1 MESGKKG
8 IGMVNGKVGIV
19 GYGAYVPRYRITVE
33 EIARVWN
40 KDGKHVSAGLGVKE
54 KAVAAWDE
62 DSATIAVQ
70 AARYAI
76 EDSGTNPLD
85 IGAVF
90 VGSESKPYAVKPTA
104 TVVAQACGCDGN
116 LTAADFEFACKAGT
130 AAMQACMGMVA
141 SGMIKVGLAIGTD
154 TAQGRPND
162 ALEFTAGS
170 GGAAFLIGEEK
181 PLALLNQTFSYTTD
195 TPDFWRRQHAEFPKH
210 AGRFTGEPAYF
221 KHVLTAGKG
230 LMKKT
235 GTSAKDYDY
244 AVFHQPNGKFPLKA
258 GADLGFE
265 KEKIEAGLLTPV
277 IGNTYSG
284 ASMVG
289 LAAVLD
295 VAKDGDR
302 IFCVSYGSGAGSD
315 AFDITVTKEI
325 EHKRSKHKLAGQI
338 KEKQYLDYATYAKF
352 RKKIKDLE

>member
-1 MESGKKG
+1 
-8 IGMVNGKVGIV
+8 MVNGKVG
-19 GYGAYVPRYRITVE
+19 YGAYIPRYRITVD

-40 KDGKHVSAGLGVKE
+40 KDGKRVSAGLGVKE

-70 AARYAI
+70 SARYAI
-76 EDSGTNPLD
+76 ESSGTNAKD

-104 TVVAQACGCDGN
+104 TVVAQACGCSES

-130 AAMQACMGMVA
+130 AAVQACMGMVA
-141 SGMIKVGLAIGTD
+141 SEMIKIGLAIGTD

-181 PLALLNQTFSYTTD
+181 PLALLNQTYSFTTD

-221 KHVLTAGKG
+221 KHVLSAAKG
-230 LMKKT
+230 LMQKV

-258 GADLGFE
+258 GDELGFE
-265 KEKIEAGLLTPV
+265 KKKLEAGLLAPV

-284 ASMVG
+284 ASMLG

-295 VAKDGDR
+295 IAKEGDR
-302 IFCVSYGSGAGSD
+302 ILCVSYGSGAGSD

-325 EHKRSKHKLAGQI
+325 ERKRTRPSVKELI
-338 KEKQYLDYATYAKF
+338 DEKQHVDYAVYAKF

>member
-1 MESGKKG
+1 
-8 IGMVNGKVGIV
+8 MVNGKVGIV
-19 GYGAYVPRYRITVE
+19 GYGAYIPRYRITVD

-40 KDGKHVSAGLGVKE
+40 KDGKRVSAGLGVKE

-70 AARYAI
+70 SARYAI
-76 EDSGTNPLD
+76 ESSGTNAKD

-104 TVVAQACGCDGN
+104 TVVAQACGCSES

-130 AAMQACMGMVA
+130 AAVQACMGMVA
-141 SGMIKVGLAIGTD
+141 SEMIKIGLAIGTD

-181 PLALLNQTFSYTTD
+181 PLALLNQTYSFTTD

-221 KHVLTAGKG
+221 KHVLSAAKG
-230 LMKKT
+230 LMQKV

-258 GADLGFE
+258 GDELGFE
-265 KEKIEAGLLTPV
+265 KKKLEAGLLAPV

-284 ASMVG
+284 ASMLG

-295 VAKDGDR
+295 IAKEGDR
-302 IFCVSYGSGAGSD
+302 ILCVSYGSGAGSD

-325 EHKRSKHKLAGQI
+325 ERKRTRPSVKELI
-338 KEKQYLDYATYAKF
+338 DEKQHVDYAVYAKF

>member
-1 MESGKKG
+1 
-8 IGMVNGKVGIV
+8 MVNGKVGIV

-40 KDGKHVSAGLGVKE
+40 KDGKRVSAGLGVKE

-70 AARYAI
+70 SARYAI
-76 EDSGTNPLD
+76 ESSGTDAKD

-104 TVVAQACGCDGN
+104 TIVAQACGCSES

-130 AAMQACMGMVA
+130 AAVQACMGMVA

-170 GGAAFLIGEEK
+170 GGAAFLIGEDK
-181 PLALLNQTFSYTTD
+181 PLALLNQTYSFTTD
-195 TPDFWRRQHAEFPKH
+195 TPDFWRRQHVEFPKH

-221 KHVLTAGKG
+221 KHILSAAKG
-230 LMKKT
+230 LMQKI

-258 GADLGFE
+258 GEDLGFE
-265 KEKIEAGLLTPV
+265 KQKLEAGLLTPV

-284 ASMVG
+284 AIMLG

-295 VAKDGDR
+295 IAKEGDR
-302 IFCVSYGSGAGSD
+302 ILCVSYGSGAGSD

-325 EHKRSKHKLAGQI
+325 ETKRTKPAVRKQI
-338 KEKQYLDYATYAKF
+338 GEKQNVDYAVYAKF